1 MNAQSESKI
10 QFVSETPDVHR
21 SEEVQGFIEREV
33 CKPSKAWVQD
43 VVSSKRECESV
54 KLRTDDFVLLPDT
67 NASRRQCKS
76 YATYGQAGGVT
87 KGSACWSLVGSCKGQ
102 ALTQE
107 DLRGL
112 QGLPRWAGG
121 SRLGGKAT
129 VPSMFAPSPS
139 AGKSFNWLAI
149 VTDPSLRSVRDLR
162 GEHVPMLEQM
172 YEQCIGVIHNEF
184 GVSRQDVM
192 AFANYPPSVYR
203 LHIHFCAP
211 FFLSSAYDAFRM
223 HSLSGII
230 NNLKINADYYKLST
244 FYIPVHCGSD
254 LHKVWEDGDGNKSGA
269 QESIA

>member
-1 MNAQSESKI
+1 MSAQSESKI

-21 SEEVQGFIEREV
+21 SEEVQCFIEREV
-33 CKPSKAWVQD
+33 CRPSKAWVQD

-67 NASRRQCKS
+67 NANRRQCKS
-76 YATYGQAGGVT
+76 YVPYGQPCAGT
-87 KGSACWSLVGSCKGQ
+87 KSSPCWSLVGSCKSQ
-102 ALTQE
+102 ALAQE

-121 SRLGGKAT
+121 SKFGGKGP
-129 VPSMFAPSPS
+129 VPSPFTPSLLPS
-139 AGKSFNWLAI
+139 KSFNWLAI
-149 VTDPSLRSVRDLR
+149 VTDPSIRSVRDLR
-162 GEHVPMLEQM
+162 GEHVPMLEDM
-172 YEQCIGVIHNEF
+172 YEKCIRVIHDEF

-223 HSLSGII
+223 HSLSSII

-254 LHKVWEDGDGNKSGA
+254 LHKVWEEDDGKCNAGKTA
-269 QESIA
+269 